1 MSRIRY
7 NSIVQRGETTMGNCI
22 VAQSGGPTSVI
33 NATLA
38 GVVKANQLNPIYKTV
53 YGGLNGIEGILQEKF
68 VDLTHMSEEE
78 NYILRQTPSS
88 ALGSCRYKLKRSN
101 VADFEKLF
109 AVLEKYDIDT
119 MFYIG
124 GNDSM
129 DTVYALSEY
138 AAAHN
143 ITNRRFVGCPK
154 TVDNDLMVTDHCPG
168 YASAAKFIAT
178 TALQTWLDVNVYT
191 RQEVFILETMGRDA
205 GWLAASACLS
215 GVVDLLIL
223 PESPFNKE
231 VFLAEVKK
239 CIDEKN
245 KCYVVV
251 SEGARYADGTYLAAG
266 EAKNDGFGH
275 AVLGGAGNA
284 VKDLILSSGT
294 ASRCKV
300 QDLSTAQRCHATE
313 QSLVD
318 VEESFKLGMSAHM
331 RSANPSFTG
340 QMVGIKRK
348 DSEVYDVEYFATAAS
363 NVANHVKNFPIEW
376 AKPNYRGVTD
386 EAIAY
391 MRPLIQ
397 GQPVITYKNGVP
409 AFVKPYYFK

>member
-1 MSRIRY
+1 
-7 NSIVQRGETTMGNCI
+7 MGNCI

-363 NVANHVKNFPIEW
+363 NVANHVKNFPVEW

>member
-1 MSRIRY
+1 
-7 NSIVQRGETTMGNCI
+7 MGNCI

-88 ALGSCRYKLKRSN
+88 ALGSCRYKLKRTN

-109 AVLEKYDIDT
+109 EVLEKYDIDT

-215 GVVDLLIL
+215 GVVDLVVL
-223 PESPFNKE
+223 PEIPFNKE

-239 CIDEKN
+239 CIEEKN

-251 SEGARYADGTYLAAG
+251 SEGVRYADGTYLAAG

-275 AVLGGAGNA
+275 AVLGGAANA
-284 VKDLILSSGT
+284 VKDLILTSGT
-294 ASRCKV
+294 ANRCKV

-363 NVANHVKNFPIEW
+363 NVANHVKNFPVEW

>member
-1 MSRIRY
+1 
-7 NSIVQRGETTMGNCI
+7 MGNCI

-38 GVVKANQLNPIYKTV
+38 GVVKGNQLNPIYKTV
-53 YGGLNGIEGILQEKF
+53 YGGLNGIEGILEERF
-68 VDLTHMSEEE
+68 VDLTNMSEAD

-109 AVLEKYDIDT
+109 AILEKYDIDT

-215 GVVDLLIL
+215 GIVDLVVL
-223 PESPFNKE
+223 PEIPFDKE
-231 VFLAEVKK
+231 VFLGEVRK
-239 CIDEKN
+239 CIAEKN

-275 AVLGGAGNA
+275 AVLGGAANA
-284 VKDLILSSGT
+284 VKDLILSSG
-294 ASRCKV
+294 AANRCKV

-318 VEESFKLGMSAHM
+318 VEESFKLGMSGHM
-331 RSANPSFTG
+331 RSADPKFTG
-340 QMVGIKRK
+340 QMVGVRRK
-348 DSEVYDVEYFATAAS
+348 EGEVYDVEYFATAAS
-363 NVANHVKNFPIEW
+363 NVANHVKNFPVEW
-376 AKPNYRGVTD
+376 ALQNYRGVTE

-391 MRPLIQ
+391 MKPLIQ
-397 GQPVITYKNGVP
+397 GSPVITYKDGVP
-409 AFVKPYYFK
+409 AYVKPYYFK

>member
-1 MSRIRY
+1 
-7 NSIVQRGETTMGNCI
+7 MGNCI

-38 GVVKANQLNPIYKTV
+38 GVVKGNQLNPIYKTV
-53 YGGLNGIEGILQEKF
+53 YGGLNGIEGILEERF
-68 VDLTHMSEEE
+68 VDLTNMSEED

-109 AVLEKYDIDT
+109 AILEKYDIDT

-215 GVVDLLIL
+215 GIVDLVVL
-223 PESPFNKE
+223 PEIPFDKE
-231 VFLAEVKK
+231 VFLGEVRK
-239 CIDEKN
+239 CIAEKN

-275 AVLGGAGNA
+275 AVLGGAANA
-284 VKDLILSSGT
+284 VKDLILSSG
-294 ASRCKV
+294 AANRCKV
-300 QDLSTAQRCHATE
+300 QDLSTAQRCHASE

-318 VEESFKLGMSAHM
+318 VEESFKLGMSGHM
-331 RSANPSFTG
+331 RSADPKFTG
-340 QMVGIKRK
+340 QMVGVKRK
-348 DSEVYDVEYFATAAS
+348 AGEVYDVEYFATAAS
-363 NVANHVKNFPIEW
+363 NVANHVKNFPVEW
-376 AKPNYRGVTD
+376 ALPNYRGVTE

-391 MRPLIQ
+391 MKPLIQ
-397 GQPVITYKNGVP
+397 GSPVVTYKDGVP
-409 AFVKPYYFK
+409 AYVKPYYMK

>member
-1 MSRIRY
+1 
-7 NSIVQRGETTMGNCI
+7 MGNCI

-38 GVVKANQLNPIYKTV
+38 GVVKGNQLNPIYKTV

-88 ALGSCRYKLKRSN
+88 ALGSCRYKLKRTN

-109 AVLEKYDIDT
+109 EVLEKYDIDT

-215 GVVDLLIL
+215 GVVDLVVL
-223 PESPFNKE
+223 PEIPFNKE
-231 VFLAEVKK
+231 TFLAEVKK

-251 SEGARYADGTYLAAG
+251 SEGARYADGAYLAAG

-275 AVLGGAGNA
+275 AVLGGAANA
-284 VKDLILSSGT
+284 VKDLILTSGT
-294 ASRCKV
+294 ANRCKV

-348 DSEVYDVEYFATAAS
+348 DSEVYDVEYFATATS
-363 NVANHVKNFPIEW
+363 NVANHVKNFPVEW

>member
-1 MSRIRY
+1 
-7 NSIVQRGETTMGNCI
+7 MGNCI

-68 VDLTHMSEEE
+68 VDLTHMSEED

-109 AVLEKYDIDT
+109 EVLEKYDIDT

-215 GVVDLLIL
+215 GIVDLVVL
-223 PESPFNKE
+223 PEIPFNKE
-231 VFLAEVKK
+231 SFLAEVKK

-275 AVLGGAGNA
+275 AVLGGAANA

-363 NVANHVKNFPIEW
+363 NVANHVKNFPVEW
-376 AKPNYRGVTD
+376 AKPNYRGVMD

-397 GQPVITYKNGVP
+397 GQPVITYKDGVP

>member
-1 MSRIRY
+1 
-7 NSIVQRGETTMGNCI
+7 MGNCI

-38 GVVKANQLNPIYKTV
+38 GVVKGNQLNPIYKTV
-53 YGGLNGIEGILQEKF
+53 YGGLNGIEGILEERF
-68 VDLTHMSEEE
+68 VDLTNMSEAD

-109 AVLEKYDIDT
+109 AILEKYDIDT

-215 GVVDLLIL
+215 GIVDLVVL
-223 PESPFNKE
+223 PEIPFDKE
-231 VFLAEVKK
+231 VFLGEVRK
-239 CIDEKN
+239 CIAEKN

-275 AVLGGAGNA
+275 AVLGGAANA
-284 VKDLILSSGT
+284 VKDLILSSGA

-318 VEESFKLGMSAHM
+318 VEESFKLGMSGHM
-331 RSANPSFTG
+331 RSADPKFTG
-340 QMVGIKRK
+340 QMVGVRRK
-348 DSEVYDVEYFATAAS
+348 EGEVYDVEYFATAAS
-363 NVANHVKNFPIEW
+363 NVANHVKNFPVEW
-376 AKPNYRGVTD
+376 ALPNYRGVTE

-391 MRPLIQ
+391 MKPLIQ
-397 GQPVITYKNGVP
+397 GSPVITYKDGVP
-409 AFVKPYYFK
+409 AYVKPYYFK

>member
-1 MSRIRY
+1 
-7 NSIVQRGETTMGNCI
+7 MGNCI

-38 GVVKANQLNPIYKTV
+38 GVVKGNQLNPIYKTV

-88 ALGSCRYKLKRSN
+88 ALGSCRYKLKRTN

-109 AVLEKYDIDT
+109 EVLEKYDIDT

-215 GVVDLLIL
+215 GVVDLVVL
-223 PESPFNKE
+223 PEIPFNKE
-231 VFLAEVKK
+231 TFLAEVKK

-275 AVLGGAGNA
+275 AVLGGAANA

-331 RSANPSFTG
+331 RSGNPSFTG
-340 QMVGIKRK
+340 QMVGVKRK
-348 DSEVYDVEYFATAAS
+348 DSDVYDVEYFATAAS
-363 NVANHVKNFPIEW
+363 NVANHVKNFPVEW

-409 AFVKPYYFK
+409 AFVKPYYLK

>member
-1 MSRIRY
+1 
-7 NSIVQRGETTMGNCI
+7 MGNCI

-38 GVVKANQLNPIYKTV
+38 GVVKGNQLNPIYKTV
-53 YGGLNGIEGILQEKF
+53 YGGLNGIEGILEERF
-68 VDLTHMSEEE
+68 VDLTNMSEAD

-109 AVLEKYDIDT
+109 AILEKYDIDT

-168 YASAAKFIAT
+168 SASAAKFIAT

-215 GVVDLLIL
+215 GIVDLVVL
-223 PESPFNKE
+223 PEIPFDKE
-231 VFLAEVKK
+231 VFLGEVRK
-239 CIDEKN
+239 CIAEKN

-275 AVLGGAGNA
+275 AVLGGAANA
-284 VKDLILSSGT
+284 VKDLILSSGA

-318 VEESFKLGMSAHM
+318 VEESFKLGMSGHM
-331 RSANPSFTG
+331 RSADPKFTG
-340 QMVGIKRK
+340 QMVGVRRK
-348 DSEVYDVEYFATAAS
+348 EGEVYDVEYFATAAS
-363 NVANHVKNFPIEW
+363 NVANHVKNFPVEW
-376 AKPNYRGVTD
+376 ALPNYRGVTE

-391 MRPLIQ
+391 MKPLIQ
-397 GQPVITYKNGVP
+397 GSPVVTYKDGVP
-409 AFVKPYYFK
+409 AYVKPYYFK

>member
-1 MSRIRY
+1 
-7 NSIVQRGETTMGNCI
+7 MGNCI

-38 GVVKANQLNPIYKTV
+38 GVVKGNQLNPIYKTV
-53 YGGLNGIEGILQEKF
+53 YGGLNGIEGILEERF
-68 VDLTHMSEEE
+68 VDLTNMSEAD
-78 NYILRQTPSS
+78 NTILRQTPSS
-88 ALGSCRYKLKRSN
+88 ALGSCRYKLKRTN

-109 AVLEKYDIDT
+109 AILEKYDIDT

-215 GVVDLLIL
+215 GIVDLVVL
-223 PESPFNKE
+223 PEIPFDKE
-231 VFLAEVKK
+231 MFLGEIRK
-239 CIDEKN
+239 CIADKN

-275 AVLGGAGNA
+275 AVLGGAANA
-284 VKDLILSSGT
+284 VKDLILSSG
-294 ASRCKV
+294 AANRCKV
-300 QDLSTAQRCHATE
+300 QDLSTAQRCHASE

-318 VEESFKLGMSAHM
+318 VEESFKLGLSGHM
-331 RSANPSFTG
+331 RSVDPKFTG
-340 QMVGIKRK
+340 QMVGVRRK
-348 DSEVYDVEYFATAAS
+348 TGEVYDVEYFATAAS
-363 NVANHVKNFPIEW
+363 NVANHVKKFPVEW
-376 AKPNYRGVTD
+376 ALPNYRGVTE

-391 MRPLIQ
+391 MKPLIQ
-397 GQPVITYKNGVP
+397 GSPVVTYQDGIP
-409 AFVKPYYFK
+409 AYIKPYYMK

>member
-1 MSRIRY
+1 
-7 NSIVQRGETTMGNCI
+7 MGNCI

-275 AVLGGAGNA
+275 AVLGGAGHA

-331 RSANPSFTG
+331 RSANPNFTG

-363 NVANHVKNFPIEW
+363 NVANHVKNFPVEW

>member
-1 MSRIRY
+1 
-7 NSIVQRGETTMGNCI
+7 MGNCI

-205 GWLAASACLS
+205 GWLAASACLI

-363 NVANHVKNFPIEW
+363 NVANHVKNFPVEW

>member
-1 MSRIRY
+1 
-7 NSIVQRGETTMGNCI
+7 MGNCI

-88 ALGSCRYKLKRSN
+88 ALGSCRYKLKRTN

-363 NVANHVKNFPIEW
+363 NVANHVKNFPVEW

>member
-1 MSRIRY
+1 
-7 NSIVQRGETTMGNCI
+7 MGNCI

-38 GVVKANQLNPIYKTV
+38 GVVKGNQLNPIYKTV

-88 ALGSCRYKLKRSN
+88 ALGSCRYKLKRTN

-109 AVLEKYDIDT
+109 EVLEKYDIDT

-215 GVVDLLIL
+215 GVVDLVVL
-223 PESPFNKE
+223 PEIPFNKE
-231 VFLAEVKK
+231 TFLAEVKK

-251 SEGARYADGTYLAAG
+251 SEGARYADGAYLAAG

-275 AVLGGAGNA
+275 AVLGGAANA
-284 VKDLILSSGT
+284 VKDLILTSGT
-294 ASRCKV
+294 ANRCKV

-363 NVANHVKNFPIEW
+363 NVANHVKNFPVEW

>member
-1 MSRIRY
+1 M
-7 NSIVQRGETTMGNCI
+7 TNCI

-33 NATLA
+33 NATVA
-38 GVVKANQLNPIYKTV
+38 GVVKANQLNPIYGKV
-53 YGGLNGIEGILQEKF
+53 YGGLHGIEGILQEML
-68 VDLTHMSEEE
+68 VDLTNMSDEE
-78 NYILRQTPSS
+78 NRILRQTPAS
-88 ALGSCRYKLKRSN
+88 ALGSCRYKLKREN
-101 VADFEKLF
+101 EADFIRIFE
-109 AVLEKYDIDT
+109 VMEKYDVET
-119 MFYIG
+119 LFYTG

-138 AAAHN
+138 AAKKG

-168 YASAAKFIAT
+168 FASAAKFIAT
-178 TALQTWLDVNVYT
+178 TAMQTWLDVNVYT
-191 RQEVFILETMGRDA
+191 REEVFIIETMGRDA

-215 GVVDLLIL
+215 GIVDLVIL
-223 PESPFNKE
+223 PEQPFDKD

-239 CIDEKN
+239 CITAKN

-275 AVLGGAGNA
+275 AILGGAANA
-284 VKDLILSSGT
+284 VRDLILMSKT

-300 QDLSTAQRCHATE
+300 QDLSTAQRCHASE

-318 VEESFKLGMSAHM
+318 VEESFNLGMSAHM
-331 RSANPSFTG
+331 HSMDKTFTG
-340 QMVGIKRK
+340 HMVGVKRK
-348 DSEVYDVEYFATAAS
+348 DTKEYDVEFFTTEAK

-376 AKPNYRGVTD
+376 ILPNYQGIAP
-386 EAIAY
+386 EAYEY

-397 GQPVITYKNGVP
+397 GQPVIIYKDGIP
-409 AFVKPYYFK
+409 AYVKPYYMR